1 MRDDLHSKG
10 CIGEGGGA
18 DPGRG
23 QSYSQSVPGLQ
34 VNKTQAGESGR
45 RWTIS
50 WQEVQ
55 GEAGVAMS
63 TICQARSSSSVA
75 SASAGKRCDILTWQ
89 VL

>member
-1 MRDDLHSKG
+1 MRDDLHPKG
-10 CIGEGGGA
+10 CIGEVGRT

-23 QSYSQSVPGLQ
+23 QSYLQSMPGLQ
-34 VNKTQAGESGR
+34 VNKTQAQAGESGQ

-63 TICQARSSSSVA
+63 TLCQARSSSSVA
-75 SASAGKRCDILTWQ
+75 SASAGKRCDILTW
-89 VL
+89 